1 MSRAPL
7 RNPGLPRV
15 VAFLFALV
23 CSPSILGGE
32 LVGEWRWEGKRDGVR
47 IVTLSKYSSDGSYE
61 AAIIARWFGLKKSF
75 SCAGQWKWENAQ
87 TLLVE
92 ITESSGENY
101 VPVGTIYRMEA
112 FAIEGDQMRYRLD
125 GAEETETRIEPEDSS
140 SPNSAP

>member
-1 MSRAPL
+1 MT
-7 RNPGLPRV
+7 V
-15 VAFLFALV
+15 
-23 CSPSILGGE
+23 
-32 LVGEWRWEGKRDGVR
+32 
-47 IVTLSKYSSDGSYE
+47 SKYSSDGSYE
-61 AAIIARWFGLKKSF
+61 AAITARWLGLKNSF
-75 SCAGQWKWENAQ
+75 SCEGQWKWENAQ

-140 SPNSAP
+140 STQSAP